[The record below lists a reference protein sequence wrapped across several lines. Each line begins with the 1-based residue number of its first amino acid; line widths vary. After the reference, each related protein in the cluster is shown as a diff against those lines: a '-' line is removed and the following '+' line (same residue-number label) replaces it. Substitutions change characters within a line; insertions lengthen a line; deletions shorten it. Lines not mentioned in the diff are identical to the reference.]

1 MSRSADD
8 RVRAE
13 LRLIRESVAG
23 VDGSLVATNDGFLIA
38 HDLPDI
44 EPTAVAALAAT
55 TRSLASRTTEST
67 GRGRFRE
74 AISRGSHGYL
84 VVYAA
89 GRSTLLAVVG
99 TTDLNIGMLHYQT
112 REIAER
118 IATYAAQFGTGPAPA
133 PAAPAVI
140 GGAPGH
146 GGVPGR
152 DGVPARR
159 PAPLPVR
166 RKAAG

>member
-1 MSRSADD
+1 MSGSAEDQ
-8 RVRAE
+8 VRAE
-13 LRLIRESVAG
+13 LRLIRDSVAG
-23 VDGSLVATNDGFLIA
+23 VHGSLVATNDGFLVA
-38 HDLPDI
+38 HDIPDI
-44 EPTAVAALAAT
+44 EPTAIAALAAT

-67 GRGRFRE
+67 GRGQFRE
-74 AISRGSHGYL
+74 AIARGRHGYL

-118 IATYAAQFGTGPAPA
+118 IATYAAQFGTGPVPA
-133 PAAPAVI
+133 PADPSLVSS
-140 GGAPGH
+140 GNGHDSLPG
-146 GGVPGR
+146 
-152 DGVPARR
+152 RR

>member
-1 MSRSADD
+1 VSRSAED
-8 RVRAE
+8 RVRGE
-13 LRLIRESVAG
+13 LQLIRDNVAG
-23 VDGSLVATNDGFLIA
+23 VHGSLVATNDGFLVA
-38 HDLPDI
+38 HDIPDI

-55 TRSLASRTTEST
+55 TRSLASRTTQST
-67 GRGRFRE
+67 GRGQFRE
-74 AISRGSHGYL
+74 AISRGSQGYL

-99 TTDLNIGMLHYQT
+99 STDLNIGMLHYQT

-118 IATYAAQFGTGPAPA
+118 IASYAAQFGTRPVPAPA
-133 PAAPAVI
+133 EPAA
-140 GGAPGH
+140 
-146 GGVPGR
+146 VPGGTGR
-152 DGVPARR
+152 SNLPTRR

>member
-1 MSRSADD
+1 VSRSAEE
-8 RVRAE
+8 RVRGE
-13 LRLIRESVAG
+13 LRLIRDNVAG
-23 VDGSLVATNDGFLIA
+23 VHGSLVATNDGFLVA
-38 HDLPDI
+38 HDIPDI

-55 TRSLASRTTEST
+55 TRSLASRTTQST
-67 GRGRFRE
+67 GCGQFRE
-74 AISRGSHGYL
+74 AISRGSQGYL

-99 TTDLNIGMLHYQT
+99 STDLNIGMLHYQT

-118 IATYAAQFGTGPAPA
+118 IAGYAAQFGTRPVPAPA
-133 PAAPAVI
+133 EPGAVA
-140 GGAPGH
+140 GGN
-146 GGVPGR
+146 GR
-152 DGVPARR
+152 SNLPTRR

>member
-1 MSRSADD
+1 VSGSAED

-13 LRLIRESVAG
+13 LRLIRDNVAG
-23 VDGSLVATNDGFLIA
+23 VHGSLVATNDGFLVA
-38 HDLPDI
+38 HDIPDI
-44 EPTAVAALAAT
+44 EPTAIAALAAT

-67 GRGRFRE
+67 GRGQFRE
-74 AISRGSHGYL
+74 AISRGCDGYL

-99 TTDLNIGMLHYQT
+99 TSDLNLGMLHYQT

-118 IATYAAQFGTGPAPA
+118 IATYAAQFGTGPRPA
-133 PAAPAVI
+133 PAEPSFVSS
-140 GGAPGH
+140 GNGRGSLPG
-146 GGVPGR
+146 
-152 DGVPARR
+152 RR

>member
-1 MSRSADD
+1 VSRSAED

-13 LRLIRESVAG
+13 LRLVKANVAG
-23 VDGSLVATNDGFLIA
+23 VHGSLVATNDGFLVA
-38 HDLPDI
+38 HDMPDT
-44 EPTAVAALAAT
+44 EPTAIAALAAT
-55 TRSLASRTTEST
+55 TRSLAGRTTEST
-67 GRGRFRE
+67 GRGQFRE

-118 IATYAAQFGTGPAPA
+118 IATYAAQFGTGPVPA
-133 PAAPAVI
+133 PAAPSFVAS
-140 GGAPGH
+140 GNDQGTLPGW
-146 GGVPGR
+146 
-152 DGVPARR
+152 R

-166 RKAAG
+166 RRAAG

>member
-13 LRLIRESVAG
+13 LRLIRENVAG
-23 VDGSLVATNDGFLIA
+23 VHGSLVATNDGFLIA
-38 HDLPDI
+38 HDIPDI

-55 TRSLASRTTEST
+55 TRSLASRTTDST
-67 GRGRFRE
+67 GRGRFCE

-89 GRSTLLAVVG
+89 GHSTLLAVVG

-133 PAAPAVI
+133 AAGVA
-140 GGAPGH
+140 GRGPGH
-146 GGVPGR
+146 
-152 DGVPARR
+152 DGLPARR
-159 PAPLPVR
+159 AAPLPVR

>member
-1 MSRSADD
+1 VSRSADD

-13 LRLIRESVAG
+13 LRLIRETVAG
-23 VDGSLVATNDGFLIA
+23 VDGSLVATNDGFLVA

-55 TRSLASRTTEST
+55 TRSLASRTAEST

-74 AISRGSHGYL
+74 AISRGSNGYL

-89 GRSTLLAVVG
+89 GRSTLLAVLG

-118 IATYAAQFGTGPAPA
+118 IATYAAQFATGPTLA

-146 GGVPGR
+146 GVGPGR
-152 DGVPARR
+152 GGLPTRR

>member
-1 MSRSADD
+1 MSGSAED

-13 LRLIRESVAG
+13 LRLIRDSVAG
-23 VDGSLVATNDGFLIA
+23 VHGSLVATNDGFLVA
-38 HDLPDI
+38 HDIPDI
-44 EPTAVAALAAT
+44 EPAAIAALAAT

-67 GRGRFRE
+67 GRGQFC
-74 AISRGSHGYL
+74 HGYL

-99 TTDLNIGMLHYQT
+99 TTDLNIGMLHYRT
-112 REIAER
+112 REVAER
-118 IATYAAQFGTGPAPA
+118 IATYAAQFGTGPVPA
-133 PAAPAVI
+133 PADPSLVSS
-140 GGAPGH
+140 GNGHDSLPG
-146 GGVPGR
+146 
-152 DGVPARR
+152 RR

>member
-1 MSRSADD
+1 VSGSAED

-13 LRLIRESVAG
+13 LRLIRDNVAG
-23 VDGSLVATNDGFLIA
+23 VHGSLVATNDGFLVA
-38 HDLPDI
+38 HDIPDI

-67 GRGRFRE
+67 GRGEFRE
-74 AISRGSHGYL
+74 AISRGRQGYL

-118 IATYAAQFGTGPAPA
+118 IATYAAQFGTRPVPV
-133 PAAPAVI
+133 AAPAVAGFAA
-140 GGAPGH
+140 GGNGH
-146 GGVPGR
+146 GSLPGR
-152 DGVPARR
+152 R
-159 PAPLPVR
+159 PDPLPVR
-166 RKAAG
+166 RRVAG

>member
-1 MSRSADD
+1 VSRSAED

-13 LRLIRESVAG
+13 LRNIRDNVAG
-23 VDGSLVATNDGFLIA
+23 VHGSLVATNDGFLIA
-38 HDLPDI
+38 HDIPDI
-44 EPTAVAALAAT
+44 EPTAIAALAAT

-67 GRGRFRE
+67 GRGQFRE

-112 REIAER
+112 REIAGR
-118 IATYAAQFGTGPAPA
+118 IATYAAQFGTGPMPA
-133 PAAPAVI
+133 PAAPGVV
-140 GGAPGH
+140 GGATGPG
-146 GGVPGR
+146 GL
-152 DGVPARR
+152 PARR

-166 RKAAG
+166 RKIAG